1 MERSYSCAYL
11 NAKSERRIA
20 APMKTNL
27 IINLALFILFLIG
40 MEPALAGNAFHEWLN
55 LTLGTLTLVHLVIH
69 WDWIAAM
76 LRRQFKTMSGTLRIN
91 FILNVILFISIV
103 MMILSGLMI
112 SRTVIPSSAANA
124 PRHSVWNELHS
135 VFGNILLILIASHI
149 GLHWNWIVNA
159 CRRCI
164 IAPLKLQFGSNAP
177 TRMPHKTNLPAEE

>member
-1 MERSYSCAYL
+1 MQTNKITQRDFSSKNGTFDTMCVSECS
-11 NAKSERRIA
+11 SERRNA

-27 IINLALFILFLIG
+27 IINFALFFLFLIG
-40 MEPALAGNAFHEWLN
+40 LEPALAGNAFHEWLN
-55 LTLGTLTLVHLVIH
+55 LILGTLTLVHLVIH

-112 SRTVIPSSAANA
+112 SRAVIPASGTSA

-135 VFGNILLILIASHI
+135 VFGNVLLVLIASHI

-164 IAPLKLQFGSNAP
+164 VSPLKSQLGSSA
-177 TRMPHKTNLPAEE
+177 